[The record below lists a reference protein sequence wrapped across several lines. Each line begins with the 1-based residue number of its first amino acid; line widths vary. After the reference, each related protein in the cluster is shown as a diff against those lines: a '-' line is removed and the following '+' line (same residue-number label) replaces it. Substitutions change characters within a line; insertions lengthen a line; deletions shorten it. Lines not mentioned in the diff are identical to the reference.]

1 MDIDIVFLWCDGDD
15 PQIREKREFYLNN
28 SQKEISLEAKAK
40 GRFKNNDELKYALRS
55 VEKFAPFFRKI
66 FIVTDNQV
74 PSWLNTNHPKITI
87 VDHKDIIPQEYL
99 PTFNAYV
106 IESFIHKI
114 PDLSEHFVFA
124 NDDMFF
130 TAPCDESFFFDN
142 QGHTIVYGKKT
153 PDIKEIAKEKFL
165 NKVKHLNYI
174 YNCYVTLLLINKK
187 LSKCKPFLPHH
198 NIDAYNKNA
207 FIEVSKL
214 LQDEYQ
220 ATYSHKFRELYD
232 VSRLAAHSYEIEN
245 GKAVL
250 HYVKRFSKKGLLFT
264 PKFLIN
270 KYSKHYISIDMSLA
284 SLYDKG
290 PTFRMKL
297 LKKISLGQIKLAC
310 FNDTQDVTD
319 THRDCFREFEE
330 ELFPEKSSFEL

>member
-66 FIVTDNQV
+66 FIVTDNQI
-74 PSWLNTNHPKITI
+74 PTWLNTNHPKITI
-87 VDHKDIIPQEYL
+87 IDHKDIIPQEYL

-114 PDLSEHFVFA
+114 PNLSEHFVFA

-130 TAPCDESFFFDN
+130 TAPCTESFFFDKHGN
-142 QGHTIVYGKKT
+142 TIVYGKKT
-153 PDIKEIAKEKFL
+153 PKLKTIEIEKFL
-165 NKVKHLNYI
+165 NKIKHLNYI
-174 YNCYVTLLLINKK
+174 YNCYATLLLIKKK
-187 LSKCKPFLPHH
+187 LSNCKPFLPHH

-214 LQDEYQ
+214 LEKEYKT
-220 ATYSHKFRELYD
+220 TYSHKFRELHD
-232 VSRLAAHSYEIEN
+232 VSRLAAHEYEIIKGN
-245 GKAVL
+245 AIF
-250 HYVKRFSKKGLLFT
+250 HYVDRMSKKRLLLT
-264 PKFLIN
+264 PMFLI
-270 KYSKHYISIDMSLA
+270 KYGKQFVSIDMSLT
-284 SLYDKG
+284 SLYEKG
-290 PTFRMKL
+290 PSFRKKL
-297 LKKISLGQIKLAC
+297 LKKFSLGQIKLAC

-319 THRDCFREFEE
+319 THRACFQEFAK
-330 ELFPEKSSFEL
+330 ELFPEKSPFEL

>member
-130 TAPCDESFFFDN
+130 TAPCNESFFFDK
-142 QGHTIVYGKKT
+142 QGNTIVYGKKT
-153 PDIKEIAKEKFL
+153 PDLETIGKDKFL

-174 YNCYVTLLLINKK
+174 YNCYSTLLLVNKK
-187 LSKCKPFLPHH
+187 LSNCKPFLPHH

-207 FIEVSKL
+207 FIEVSNL
-214 LQDEYQ
+214 LKEEYQ
-220 ATYSHKFRELYD
+220 TTYSHKFRELYD
-232 VSRLAAHSYEIEN
+232 VSRLAAHEYEIIK
-245 GKAVL
+245 GYATL
-250 HYVKRFSKKGLLFT
+250 RYVDRLSKKRLLLT
-264 PKFLIN
+264 PMFLL
-270 KYSKHYISIDMSLA
+270 KYSKHYISIDMSLV
-284 SLYDKG
+284 SLYEKG
-290 PTFRMKL
+290 PSFRKKL
-297 LKKISLGQIKLAC
+297 LKKFSLGQIKLAC

-319 THRDCFREFEE
+319 THRACFQEFAK
-330 ELFPEKSSFEL
+330 ELFPEKSPFEL